1 MKEEEIDDVL
11 FDIDMQ
17 LYDEFND
24 KMCEI
29 NEHLGD
35 VYSNKD
41 LEDIKEAENAKERKL
56 LREAVKQLQKEKNEI
71 NKLYQE
77 ANDKCAEYEKR
88 IEELEVSD
96 ASKEA
101 SSMKYYNLYKELKD
115 SLKRDYE

>member
-1 MKEEEIDDVL
+1 MKEEGIDDVL

-29 NEHLGD
+29 NEHLSD

-71 NKLYQE
+71 NELYQE
-77 ANDKCAEYEKR
+77 ANNKCAEYEKR

-101 SSMKYYNLYKELKD
+101 SSIKYYNLYKELKD
-115 SLKRDYE
+115 SLKRDNG